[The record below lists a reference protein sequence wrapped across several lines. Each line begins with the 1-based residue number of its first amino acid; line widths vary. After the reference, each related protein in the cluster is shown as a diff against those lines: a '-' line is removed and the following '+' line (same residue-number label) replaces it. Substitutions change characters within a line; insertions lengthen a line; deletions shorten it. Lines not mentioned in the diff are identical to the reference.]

1 MVVKVPSTA
10 TRHMISRF
18 SYGYSPA
25 LRKAVAHAGGARAW
39 FDAQLQPSRI
49 PDQAADAMKDWFPY
63 LKSSSRN
70 RQAAGRNGRRNEWE
84 LSMDLVRWTI
94 LRRMLS
100 NRQLFETM
108 VDFWSNLLHVPAY
121 NDGWMFRASYDAT
134 IRRYALGKFS
144 DLLVAATLHPAMMVF
159 LDSARSTKKAVNENH
174 GRELLELHTVGVN
187 AGYTEAMVLSS
198 ARILTGY
205 HVETWLPAK
214 RTYHPDRHWTG
225 RVSVLGFT
233 SANADPD
240 GRSLM
245 RRYLH
250 YLATHPA
257 TANRLA
263 KRLCQRFVS
272 DTPSDGIVRAVAHA
286 YTKSGTDIRAAL
298 RALVDHPDFA
308 KSVDAK
314 VRTPAQ
320 DAIATYRALGVKV
333 TRPTQGSDFGYAVN
347 YVVGEMGEA
356 PFMWP
361 APNGFPELGGAW
373 ASAGRMRNSWEM
385 HYGAGAGWWP
395 RTGMSRKAPRN
406 FLPAGKVRLDAAV
419 DHVSRQLLG
428 RKATAASI
436 KAAAQLVQM
445 QTTTIIERES
455 FGDWRA
461 IPLISAVLNSPEH
474 LRK

>member
-1 MVVKVPSTA
+1 MVLRVPSTS
-10 TRHMISRF
+10 TRHMIDRF
-18 SYGYSPA
+18 SYGYTTG
-25 LRKAVAHAGGARAW
+25 LRNAVAHAGGPREW
-39 FDAQLQPSRI
+39 FEDQLHPTRI
-49 PDQAADAMKDWFPY
+49 PDATADAMKGWFPY
-63 LKSSSRN
+63 LRSSSRT
-70 RQAAGRNGRRNEWE
+70 RQAVGRDGRRNEWE

-94 LRRMLS
+94 LRRMHS

-108 VDFWSNLLHVPAY
+108 VDFWSNLLHVPAFG
-121 NDGWMFRASYDAT
+121 DGWMFRVSYDAT

-159 LDSARSTKKAVNENH
+159 LDSARSTKDAVNENH
-174 GRELLELHTVGVN
+174 GRELMELHSVGFD
-187 AGYTEAMVLSS
+187 AGYNEAMVLSS

-205 HVETWLPAK
+205 QVETWLPAK
-214 RTYHPDRHWTG
+214 QTYHPDRHWTG
-225 RVSVLGFT
+225 RVSVLGFS
-233 SANADPD
+233 SANTDRD
-240 GRSLM
+240 GRPLM
-245 RRYLH
+245 RRYLR
-250 YLATHPA
+250 YLASHPA
-257 TANRLA
+257 TAHRLA

-272 DTPSDGIVRAVAHA
+272 DTPSAGIVRAVAHA

-298 RALVDHPDFA
+298 RALVHHPDFA

-314 VRTPAQ
+314 MRTPSQ

-333 TRPTQGSDFGYAVN
+333 SKPTKDGDFGFAVN
-347 YVVGEMGEA
+347 YVLSNIGEA

-361 APNGFPELGGAW
+361 APNGFPELGAAW

-385 HYGAGAGWWP
+385 HYGAAGGWWP
-395 RTGMSRKAPRN
+395 ATGRSRKAPRN
-406 FLPAGKVRLDAAV
+406 FLPAGKVRLDKAV

-436 KAAAQLVQM
+436 KAVAQVVQM
-445 QTTTIIERES
+445 DTTTIIDRDS

-461 IPLISAVLNSPEH
+461 IPLISTVLNSPEH